1 MAANRS
7 PKRAGCFHLAAVVAI
22 GRTASLVQLK
32 GSVSVSTHFVV
43 TLQELTVLTTTGRRG
58 CICHAD

>member
-22 GRTASLVQLK
+22 GLTASLVQLK
-32 GSVSVSTHFVV
+32 GSVSVSTHSAVK
-43 TLQELTVLTTTGRRG
+43 LQELTVLITTRRRG
-58 CICHAD
+58 SICHAD